1 MAESGLKIHARIQ
14 KIDPEKSLE
23 TVNHET
29 RQEKTYSLL
38 FIIFT
43 KSSWTSNSTDIFFPA
58 ILFSFQGEHY
68 DFKRMLLS
76 KHFY

>member
-29 RQEKTYSLL
+29 QITH
-38 FIIFT
+38 IFT
-43 KSSWTSNSTDIFFPA
+43 STHFSIFV
-58 ILFSFQGEHY
+58 
-68 DFKRMLLS
+68 
-76 KHFY
+76 

>member
-1 MAESGLKIHARIQ
+1 MEKRTCWNMVESGLKIHARIQ

-38 FIIFT
+38 FI
-43 KSSWTSNSTDIFFPA
+43 
-58 ILFSFQGEHY
+58 
-68 DFKRMLLS
+68 
-76 KHFY
+76 